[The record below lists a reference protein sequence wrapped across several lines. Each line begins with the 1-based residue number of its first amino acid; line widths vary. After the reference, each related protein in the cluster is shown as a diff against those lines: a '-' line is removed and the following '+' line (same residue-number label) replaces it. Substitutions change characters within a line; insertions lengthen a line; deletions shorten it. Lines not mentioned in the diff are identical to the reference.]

1 VRALKGTPEV
11 YASVLLSNGVTI
23 TAYGWQ
29 SVPTGHGQNPIA
41 ATLTIQGDGRVV
53 LDPATVVAYVIPDGE
68 DDLLPW
74 GAKVVLLEE
83 SV

>member
-1 VRALKGTPEV
+1 
-11 YASVLLSNGVTI
+11 
-23 TAYGWQ
+23 
-29 SVPTGHGQNPIA
+29 
-41 ATLTIQGDGRVV
+41 VV